1 MSTKLILVIASL
13 VLAGPVLA
21 AGGSSSGG
29 SSSGGTS
36 SGGGGGGGGG
46 GHGGGGGSGGGGG
59 HGGGGGGH
67 GGGGGGHIGA
77 GGGGYFGVGGGG
89 ARGAGFGL
97 GGRVA
102 AASTH
107 SAMLAS
113 HDATRST
120 HLHAGSAGTDK
131 HEAVERS
138 TSKVVGLDHHHH
150 HHLHEPRFLEPATP
164 DIGPCSWLPDWY
176 HAWENCDSPRKTPV
190 GAARQRS

>member
-13 VLAGPVLA
+13 LLAGPVLA
-21 AGGSSSGG
+21 AAGASSGG
-29 SSSGGTS
+29 SSGGVS
-36 SGGGGGGGGG
+36 SGGGGVGGGGGGHGGGGHGGGGGG
-46 GHGGGGGSGGGGG
+46 GHGGGGGGRF
-59 HGGGGGGH
+59 
-67 GGGGGGHIGA
+67 GA
-77 GGGGYFGVGGGG
+77 GGGGYFGAGGGG
-89 ARGAGFGL
+89 ARGGGFGL

-120 HLHAGSAGTDK
+120 HVHAGSAGTDK

-138 TSKVVGLDHHHH
+138 TSKVAGMDHHHH
-150 HHLHEPRFLEPATP
+150 HRHEPRFYEPITP
-164 DIGPCSWLPDWY
+164 DIAPCSWLPDWY
-176 HAWENCDSPRKTPV
+176 HAWDNCDYPRKTAV